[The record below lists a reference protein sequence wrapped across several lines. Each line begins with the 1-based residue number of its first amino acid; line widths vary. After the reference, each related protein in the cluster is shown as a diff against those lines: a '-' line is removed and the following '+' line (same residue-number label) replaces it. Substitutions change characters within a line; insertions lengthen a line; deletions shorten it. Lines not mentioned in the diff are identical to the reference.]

1 MFLFVSYLSFD
12 LICTLFFMIKKIL
25 LFLILVFTSCSE
37 QVDLIVYNAEIYTV
51 DNNNNKATSF
61 AVKDGKFIY
70 VGDDSVTS
78 NYSSSNI
85 INAEGLPVYP
95 GFIDSHAH
103 FYNLGFFNDQVNLK
117 ETKSFQEVLK
127 RVIEYNN
134 SNKKDFIIGRGW
146 DQNDWENKSFPTN
159 KLLNE
164 EFPDKAIVLRRID
177 GHAYLVN
184 DFALNLAG
192 IDKSS
197 NVDGG
202 EFVKSNGKLTGVLI
216 DNAMRLIDDIIPAPT
231 KEESIKALI
240 SAQEIAFEN
249 GLTTIAEA
257 GISREQIELIDSLQ
271 KTGIL
276 KIKIYA
282 MIENNLEDVD
292 YYLEQ
297 GPYKTDKLNVRSV
310 KVYADGALG
319 SRGASMIEDYSDRRG
334 YKGIIRTPIDSIK
347 NLAFKLSG
355 TKFQMNTHAIGDNAN
370 RIVLEAYGDALFN
383 YRDPRWR
390 VEHAQV
396 INENDIDLF
405 NQKIIPSVQPTH
417 ATSDMY
423 WLYDRVGKKRA
434 NLAYAYKELLTR
446 SKVIAFGTDF
456 PVEDISP
463 IMTFYSAVAR
473 KDLNG
478 YPSEGFQ
485 MENSINRA
493 DALYA
498 MTVFGAYANFEENEK
513 GSIEVGKSAD
523 FIILDNDLI
532 ISEENKI
539 PFTKTVATFIDGEL
553 VFNRRY
559 N

>member
-1 MFLFVSYLSFD
+1 M
-12 LICTLFFMIKKIL
+12 KKNIL
-25 LFLILVFTSCSE
+25 LFLGLIFASCSD
-37 QVDLIVYNAEIYTV
+37 QVDLIVYNASVYTV
-51 DNNNNKATSF
+51 DDNNPEATSF
-61 AVKDGKFIY
+61 AIKDGKFIY

-78 NYSSSNI
+78 KYSSSNI

-103 FYNLGFFNDQVNLK
+103 FYNLGFLNDQVNLK
-117 ETKSFQEVLK
+117 ETKSFEEVLK
-127 RVIEYNN
+127 RVIEFNN
-134 SNKKDFIIGRGW
+134 LNEKDFIIGRGW
-146 DQNDWENKSFPTN
+146 DQNDWDDKSFPSN

-164 EFPDKAIVLRRID
+164 KFPDKAVVLRRID

-197 NVDGG
+197 SIDGG
-202 EFVKSNGKLTGVLI
+202 DFVKSNGKLTGVLI
-216 DNAMRLIDDIIPAPT
+216 DNAMRLIDEIIPDPT
-231 KEESIKALI
+231 LEESVKALI

-257 GISREQIELIDSLQ
+257 GISREQIELIDSLH
-271 KTGIL
+271 KSGVL

-282 MIENNLEDVD
+282 MIENNTEDVD
-292 YYLEQ
+292 YYLEK

-319 SRGASMIEDYSDRRG
+319 SRGASMIDEYSDRRG
-334 YKGIIRTPIDSIK
+334 YFGIIRTPIDSIK
-347 NLAFKLSG
+347 NLAFKLAG

-370 RIVLEAYGDALFN
+370 RIVLNAYGDALFN

-473 KDLNG
+473 KDIDG

-485 MENSINRA
+485 MENSLNRA

-513 GSIEVGKSAD
+513 GSIEIGKSAD

-532 ISEENKI
+532 ISEEDKI
-539 PFTKTVATFIDGEL
+539 PSTNTVATFIDGEL

>member
-1 MFLFVSYLSFD
+1 
-12 LICTLFFMIKKIL
+12 MIKKTL
-25 LFLILVFTSCSE
+25 LFLALVLTSCSE
-37 QVDLIVYNAEIYTV
+37 QVDLIVYNAEVYTV
-51 DNNNNKATSF
+51 DVNNNKVTSF

-78 NYSSSNI
+78 KYSSSNI

-117 ETKSFQEVLK
+117 ETKSFEEVLK
-127 RVIEYNN
+127 RVMEFNN
-134 SNKKDFIIGRGW
+134 SNDKDFIIGRGW
-146 DQNDWENKSFPTN
+146 DQNDWVNKSFPTN

-197 NVDGG
+197 NIEGG

-216 DNAMRLIDDIIPAPT
+216 DNAMRLIDDIIPDPT
-231 KEESIKALI
+231 KEESVKALI

-271 KTGIL
+271 KEGVL

-282 MIENNLEDVD
+282 MIENNPEDVD

-297 GPYKTDKLNVRSV
+297 GTYKTDKLNVRSV

-319 SRGASMIEDYSDRRG
+319 SRGASMIDEYSDRRG
-334 YKGIIRTPIDSIK
+334 YFGIIRTPIDSIN
-347 NLAFKLSG
+347 NLAFKLAG

-370 RIVLEAYGDALFN
+370 RIVLNAYRDALFN

-396 INENDIDLF
+396 INENDIDFF
-405 NQKIIPSVQPTH
+405 NYKIIPSVQPTH

-446 SKVIAFGTDF
+446 SKIIAFGTDF

-473 KDLNG
+473 KDIDGFPND
-478 YPSEGFQ
+478 GFQ
-485 MENSINRA
+485 MENSLNRS

-498 MTVFGAYANFEENEK
+498 MTIFGAYANFEENEK

-523 FIILDNDLI
+523 FIILDNDI
-532 ISEENKI
+532 ILSEENRI
-539 PFTKTVATFIDGEL
+539 PLTNTVATFIDGEL